1 MLSKINKS
9 WVNESREATEERYNN
24 TKLGYVVVI
33 GGGFVSAAFVALLT
47 YNIHIHIF
55 LTRANVQQKSRAPF
69 GVLADSHV
77 CHQNRS
83 DMMNYT
89 QFLLGSMRAIISRC

>member
-47 YNIHIHIF
+47 YNIFGFMERAHTYPYLSHQGERAAKVSCAIWS
-55 LTRANVQQKSRAPF
+55 TRR
-69 GVLADSHV
+69 
-77 CHQNRS
+77 
-83 DMMNYT
+83 
-89 QFLLGSMRAIISRC
+89 